1 MLLVSE
7 VTRAPQNGHEFQYL
21 VHITSTV
28 LVFSSYL
35 VRLECFITN
44 VFVYHHEC
52 CLSSSSG
59 VRFGEKTKLDKR
71 IRQRYVRKPKL
82 PKLLLVLATKII

>member
-44 VFVYHHEC
+44 VFVYHHQCVVCHRHQVCDLEKQKNRQN
-52 CLSSSSG
+52 G
-59 VRFGEKTKLDKR
+59 FGSDMF
-71 IRQRYVRKPKL
+71 RKQ
-82 PKLLLVLATKII
+82 IGNQNCQSWF